1 MRKTYKY
8 RLYTSK
14 RDKHLI
20 SRIEASASIYNHCIA
35 LHKRYYRLF
44 GKHLNK
50 QANQNLVRKTK
61 GSNNWHKAKKQLT
74 KVHRGIASKR
84 NDFQWKLANEL
95 VRDYD
100 NLFFE
105 TLSFK
110 GMQKLWG
117 RKIGDLGIYGFLQK
131 VEFVCSQHSNKFF
144 GKIDKWFPSTKLCF
158 DCGYKNNNLTLKR
171 IDVGLAPT
179 VTISTTEIPM
189 PLKIQKKKE
198 RGHSHLTQ
206 LS

>member
-1 MRKTYKY
+1 
-8 RLYTSK
+8 
-14 RDKHLI
+14 
-20 SRIEASASIYNHCIA
+20 
-35 LHKRYYRLF
+35 
-44 GKHLNK
+44 
-50 QANQNLVRKTK
+50 
-61 GSNNWHKAKKQLT
+61 
-74 KVHRGIASKR
+74 
-84 NDFQWKLANEL
+84 L

-158 DCGYKNNNLTLKR
+158 DCGYKNNNLTLKDR
-171 IDVGLAPT
+171 CWTCPDCNHQHDRDTNAAKNIEKEGARTFAPDL
-179 VTISTTEIPM
+179 VVVR
-189 PLKIQKKKE
+189 PL
-198 RGHSHLTQ
+198 L
-206 LS
+206 